1 MSLPDEPL
9 DRITPEGARDRL
21 DRVRAILWPE
31 NDPDEEWSADH
42 LKVIAEILEDLRRPT
57 VACKFCGRAAYAHVA
72 HLHQDGWVGL
82 CCWDERLR
90 TTE

>member
-9 DRITPEGARDRL
+9 DGITPEEARDRL

-42 LKVIAEILEDLRRPT
+42 IEVIAEILEDLRRPT

-72 HLHQDGWVGL
+72 HLHQGGWVGL
-82 CCWDERLR
+82 VLLG
-90 TTE
+90 